1 MIIQFEHEKDTPF
14 TSSTNSADGSACEAM
29 PGAAE
34 ATSQRD
40 KSYYLDLIRRQSQ
53 QMREMGFLRSLGA
66 DEIAQIEVSLEKLPF
81 DLLKAIARGAGNL
94 LRGN

>member
-1 MIIQFEHEKDTPF
+1 MIIQFEHEKDTPL

-53 QMREMGFLRSLGA
+53 QMREMGFLRSLEA

-81 DLLKAIARGAGNL
+81 DLLKAIARGAGIL

>member
-1 MIIQFEHEKDTPF
+1 MIIQFDHEKDTPLA
-14 TSSTNSADGSACEAM
+14 SSTNSAEGSACETM

-40 KSYYLDLIRRQSQ
+40 KSYYLDLIKRQSQ
-53 QMREMGFLRSLGA
+53 QMREMGFLRALGA